1 MIEGHGDDLYR
12 YDNIK
17 MNFSSNIYN
26 GTDLSALEAYLS
38 SRMAVVRSYPEP
50 SAASLERMIASEC
63 GISPDEVLVTSGA
76 VDAIYLIAQ
85 VYRNEGT
92 CRIMQPTFR
101 EYEDACRVFGYQ
113 EREDGAL
120 CWLCNPNNPT
130 GDVMATDEV
139 LALAERHRLLIVD
152 QSYED
157 YTMAALLQPADVM
170 GRDDIILLHS
180 MTKRY
185 AVPGLRLG
193 YVTASARVISRLR
206 QQYRPW
212 AINALSLEAGKW
224 LVSHEAIAI
233 KDLSSYLAE
242 TQRLRTMLN
251 GIEGMHIFGPKENH
265 DAVISFLVRQPG
277 VDSSE
282 GDFQHFIHH
291 LDMGTL
297 LDRLGIAVRTGHHC
311 AEPLMRRLKVEGTV
325 RVSLALYNTRE
336 EVDAL
341 VSAIERVR
349 QMF

>member
-26 GTDLSALEAYLS
+26 GTDLSALDAYLCT
-38 SRMAVVRSYPEP
+38 RMAAIRSYPEP

-85 VYRNEGT
+85 AYRHEGT
-92 CRIMQPTFR
+92 CHIMQPTFR

-113 EREDGAL
+113 EREDSTL

-130 GDVMATDEV
+130 GDVMATEEV
-139 LALAERHRLLIVD
+139 IALAERHRLLIVD

-157 YTMAALLQPADVM
+157 YTMVPLLRPADVV

-193 YVTASARVISRLR
+193 YVTASAQVISRLR
-206 QQYRPW
+206 EQYRPW

-224 LVSHEAIAI
+224 LVQRGETAIP
-233 KDLSSYLAE
+233 DLTSYLAE
-242 TQRLRTMLN
+242 TQRLRAMLN
-251 GIEGMHIFGPKENH
+251 DIEGIEAQPTQTNFFLCTIRQATAAELKEYLAREH
-265 DAVISFLVRQPG
+265 GILIRDASNFTGLTPH
-277 VDSSE
+277 
-282 GDFQHFIHH
+282 HF
-291 LDMGTL
+291 
-297 LDRLGIAVRTGHHC
+297 RIATQSP
-311 AEPLMRRLKVEGTV
+311 AE
-325 RVSLALYNTRE
+325 N
-336 EVDAL
+336 DAL
-341 VSAIERVR
+341 VTTIKQFQKTR
-349 QMF
+349 

>member
-12 YDNIK
+12 YENIK

-26 GTDLSALEAYLS
+26 GTDLSALDAYLCT
-38 SRMAVVRSYPEP
+38 RMDAMRSYPEP
-50 SAASLERMIASEC
+50 SAASLEELIAEDC

-85 VYRNEGT
+85 AYRHEGT
-92 CRIMQPTFR
+92 CHVLQPTFR

-130 GDVMATDEV
+130 GDVMTTDEV

-157 YTMAALLQPADVM
+157 YTMAPLLQPADVV

-193 YVTASARVISRLR
+193 YVTASSSIINRLR
-206 QQYRPW
+206 EQYRPW

-224 LVSHEAIAI
+224 LVQRGETAIP
-233 KDLSSYLAE
+233 DLTSYLAE

-251 GIEGMHIFGPKENH
+251 EIDGIEAQPTQTNFFLCTIQQATAAELKEYLAREH
-265 DAVISFLVRQPG
+265 GILIRDASNFTGLTPH
-277 VDSSE
+277 
-282 GDFQHFIHH
+282 HF
-291 LDMGTL
+291 
-297 LDRLGIAVRTGHHC
+297 RIATQSP
-311 AEPLMRRLKVEGTV
+311 AE
-325 RVSLALYNTRE
+325 N
-336 EVDAL
+336 DAL
-341 VSAIERVR
+341 VTAIKNYE
-349 QMF
+349 FHELN

>member
-50 SAASLERMIASEC
+50 SAASLARMIASEC

-157 YTMAALLQPADVM
+157 YTMAALLQPADVV

-251 GIEGMHIFGPKENH
+251 GIEGIEAQQTQTNFFLCTIQQATAAELKECLAREH
-265 DAVISFLVRQPG
+265 GILIRDASNFTGLTPH
-277 VDSSE
+277 
-282 GDFQHFIHH
+282 HF
-291 LDMGTL
+291 
-297 LDRLGIAVRTGHHC
+297 RIATQSP
-311 AEPLMRRLKVEGTV
+311 AE
-325 RVSLALYNTRE
+325 N
-336 EVDAL
+336 DAL
-341 VSAIERVR
+341 VTAIRFFLNK
-349 QMF
+349 QQ

>member
-12 YDNIK
+12 YENIK

-26 GTDLSALEAYLS
+26 GTDLSALDAYLRT
-38 SRMAVVRSYPEP
+38 RMDVMRSYPEP
-50 SAASLERMIASEC
+50 SAASLEVLIAKDC

-85 VYRNEGT
+85 AYRHEGT
-92 CRIMQPTFR
+92 CHVLQPTFR

-113 EREDGAL
+113 EHEDGAL

-130 GDVMATDEV
+130 GDVMAAEDV

-157 YTMAALLQPADVM
+157 YTIAPLLQPAEVV

-193 YVTASARVISRLR
+193 YVTASAAIISRLR
-206 QQYRPW
+206 EQYRPW

-224 LVSHEAIAI
+224 LVQRGETAIP
-233 KDLSSYLAE
+233 DLPSYLAE
-242 TQRLRTMLN
+242 TQRLRNMLN
-251 GIEGMHIFGPKENH
+251 EIEGIEAFETQTNFFLCTIAPATAAELKEYLAQEH
-265 DAVISFLVRQPG
+265 GILIRDASNFTGLTPH
-277 VDSSE
+277 
-282 GDFQHFIHH
+282 HF
-291 LDMGTL
+291 
-297 LDRLGIAVRTGHHC
+297 RIATQSP
-311 AEPLMRRLKVEGTV
+311 AE
-325 RVSLALYNTRE
+325 N
-336 EVDAL
+336 DAL
-341 VSAIERVR
+341 VTAIRNYELRLLN
-349 QMF
+349 

>member
-12 YDNIK
+12 YENIK

-26 GTDLSALEAYLS
+26 GTDSSALDAYLRT
-38 SRMAVVRSYPEP
+38 RMDVMRSYPEP
-50 SAASLERMIASEC
+50 SAASLEVLIAKDC

-85 VYRNEGT
+85 AYRHEGT
-92 CRIMQPTFR
+92 CHVLQPTFR

-113 EREDGAL
+113 EHEDGAL

-130 GDVMATDEV
+130 GDVMAAEDV

-157 YTMAALLQPADVM
+157 YTIAPLLQPAEVV

-193 YVTASARVISRLR
+193 YVTASAAIISRLR
-206 QQYRPW
+206 EQYRPW

-224 LVSHEAIAI
+224 LVQRGETAIP
-233 KDLSSYLAE
+233 DLPSYLAE
-242 TQRLRTMLN
+242 TQRLRNMLN
-251 GIEGMHIFGPKENH
+251 EIEGIEAFETQTNFFLCTIAPATAAELKEYLAQEH
-265 DAVISFLVRQPG
+265 GILIRDASNFTGLTPH
-277 VDSSE
+277 
-282 GDFQHFIHH
+282 HF
-291 LDMGTL
+291 
-297 LDRLGIAVRTGHHC
+297 RIATQSP
-311 AEPLMRRLKVEGTV
+311 AE
-325 RVSLALYNTRE
+325 N
-336 EVDAL
+336 DAL
-341 VSAIERVR
+341 VTAIRNYELRLLN
-349 QMF
+349 

>member
-12 YDNIK
+12 YNNIK

-26 GTDLSALEAYLS
+26 GTDLSALEAYL
-38 SRMAVVRSYPEP
+38 RCRLDVVRSYPEP
-50 SAASLERMIASEC
+50 SAASLEQMIAREC

-85 VYRNEGT
+85 AYRHEGS
-92 CRIMQPTFR
+92 CHIVQPTFR

-130 GDVMATDEV
+130 GDVLAAEEV

-157 YTMAALLQPADVM
+157 YTMAPLLNPADVVS
-170 GRDDIILLHS
+170 REDIILLHS

-193 YVTASARVISRLR
+193 YVTASAQVISRLR
-206 QQYRPW
+206 EQYRPW

-224 LVSHEAIAI
+224 LVGQGKTAIP
-233 KDLSSYLAE
+233 DLTSYLAE
-242 TQRLRTMLN
+242 TQRLRSMLN
-251 GIEGMHIFGPKENH
+251 EIDGIETMDTQTNFFLCTIRQATAAQLKEYLAREH
-265 DAVISFLVRQPG
+265 GILIRDASNFTGLTPH
-277 VDSSE
+277 
-282 GDFQHFIHH
+282 HF
-291 LDMGTL
+291 
-297 LDRLGIAVRTGHHC
+297 RIATQSP
-311 AEPLMRRLKVEGTV
+311 AE
-325 RVSLALYNTRE
+325 N
-336 EVDAL
+336 DAL
-341 VSAIERVR
+341 VAAIRNYQFHELN
-349 QMF
+349 

>member
-12 YDNIK
+12 YNNIK
-17 MNFSSNIYN
+17 MNFSSNICN
-26 GTDLSALEAYLS
+26 GTDLSALEAYLR
-38 SRMAVVRSYPEP
+38 SRLDVVRSYPEP
-50 SAASLERMIASEC
+50 SAASLERMIAREC

-85 VYRNEGT
+85 AYRHEGS
-92 CRIMQPTFR
+92 CRIVQPTFR

-130 GDVMATDEV
+130 GDVLATKDV
-139 LALAERHRLLIVD
+139 LALADRHRLLIVD

-157 YTMAALLQPADVM
+157 YTLAPLLQPADVV

-206 QQYRPW
+206 EQYRPW

-224 LVSHEAIAI
+224 LVEQGKTAIP
-233 KDLSSYLAE
+233 DLTSYLAE
-242 TQRLRTMLN
+242 TQRLRLALN
-251 GIEGMHIFGPKENH
+251 GIDGIETLDTQTNFFLCTIRQATAAQLKEYLAREH
-265 DAVISFLVRQPG
+265 GILIRDASNFTGLTPH
-277 VDSSE
+277 
-282 GDFQHFIHH
+282 HF
-291 LDMGTL
+291 
-297 LDRLGIAVRTGHHC
+297 RIATQSP
-311 AEPLMRRLKVEGTV
+311 AE
-325 RVSLALYNTRE
+325 N
-336 EVDAL
+336 DAL
-341 VSAIERVR
+341 VAAIRNYE
-349 QMF
+349 FHELN

>member
-17 MNFSSNIYN
+17 MNFSSNIYA
-26 GTDLSALEAYLS
+26 GTDLSALENYLC

-50 SAASLERMIASEC
+50 SAASLERMIAREC

-113 EREDGAL
+113 EREDSTL

-130 GDVMATDEV
+130 GDVMATEEV
-139 LALAERHRLLIVD
+139 IALAERHRLLIVD

-157 YTMAALLQPADVM
+157 YTMAPLLRPADVV

-193 YVTASARVISRLR
+193 YVTASAQVISRLR
-206 QQYRPW
+206 EQYRPW

-224 LVSHEAIAI
+224 LVQRGETAIP
-233 KDLSSYLAE
+233 DLTSYLAE
-242 TQRLRTMLN
+242 TQRLRAMLN
-251 GIEGMHIFGPKENH
+251 DIEGIEAQPTQTNFFLCTIRQATAAELKEYLAREH
-265 DAVISFLVRQPG
+265 GILIRDASNFTGLTPH
-277 VDSSE
+277 
-282 GDFQHFIHH
+282 HF
-291 LDMGTL
+291 
-297 LDRLGIAVRTGHHC
+297 RIATQSP
-311 AEPLMRRLKVEGTV
+311 AE
-325 RVSLALYNTRE
+325 N
-336 EVDAL
+336 DAL
-341 VSAIERVR
+341 VTTIKQFQKTR
-349 QMF
+349 

>member
-26 GTDLSALEAYLS
+26 GTDLSALNAYLCT
-38 SRMAVVRSYPEP
+38 RLDAIRTYPEP
-50 SAASLERMIASEC
+50 SAASLEQMIALEC

-85 VYRNEGT
+85 TYRHEGT
-92 CRIMQPTFR
+92 CHILQPTFR

-113 EREDGAL
+113 ESEEGAL

-130 GDVMATDEV
+130 GDVLPAEDV

-157 YTMAALLQPADVM
+157 YTMAPLLRPADVV
-170 GRDDIILLHS
+170 GSDNVILLHS

-193 YVTASARVISRLR
+193 YVTASSAIISRLR
-206 QQYRPW
+206 EQYRPW

-224 LVSHEAIAI
+224 LVQRGVTAIP
-233 KDLSSYLAE
+233 DLPSYLAE
-242 TQRLRTMLN
+242 TQRLRAMLN
-251 GIEGMHIFGPKENH
+251 EVEGIEAQDTLTNFFLCTIRQTTAAQLKEYLAH
-265 DAVISFLVRQPG
+265 EHGILIRDASNFTGLTPH
-277 VDSSE
+277 
-282 GDFQHFIHH
+282 HF
-291 LDMGTL
+291 
-297 LDRLGIAVRTGHHC
+297 RIATQSP
-311 AEPLMRRLKVEGTV
+311 AE
-325 RVSLALYNTRE
+325 N
-336 EVDAL
+336 DAL
-341 VSAIERVR
+341 VAAIMNYELH
-349 QMF
+349 QLN

>member
-26 GTDLSALEAYLS
+26 GTDLSELDAYLCT
-38 SRMAVVRSYPEP
+38 RMAAIRSYPEP

-63 GISPDEVLVTSGA
+63 GISPDEVMVTSGA

-85 VYRNEGT
+85 AYRHEGT
-92 CRIMQPTFR
+92 CHILQPTFR

-130 GDVMATDEV
+130 GDVMATEEV
-139 LALAERHRLLIVD
+139 IALAERHRLLIVD

-157 YTMAALLQPADVM
+157 YTMAPLLRPADVV
-170 GRDDIILLHS
+170 GRDDVILLHS

-193 YVTASARVISRLR
+193 YVTASAQVINRLR
-206 QQYRPW
+206 EQYRPW

-224 LVSHEAIAI
+224 LVQRGETAIP
-233 KDLSSYLAE
+233 DLTSYLAE
-242 TQRLRTMLN
+242 TQRLRAMLN
-251 GIEGMHIFGPKENH
+251 DIEGIEAQPTQTNFFLCTIRQATAAELKEYLAQEH
-265 DAVISFLVRQPG
+265 GILIRDAANFTGLTPH
-277 VDSSE
+277 
-282 GDFQHFIHH
+282 HF
-291 LDMGTL
+291 
-297 LDRLGIAVRTGHHC
+297 RIATQSP
-311 AEPLMRRLKVEGTV
+311 AED
-325 RVSLALYNTRE
+325 
-336 EVDAL
+336 DAL
-341 VSAIERVR
+341 VTTIKQFQKTR
-349 QMF
+349 

>member
-50 SAASLERMIASEC
+50 SAASLERMIAREC

-85 VYRNEGT
+85 VYRYDGT
-92 CRIMQPTFR
+92 CRIIQPTFR

-139 LALAERHRLLIVD
+139 LALAERHHLLIVD

-157 YTMAALLQPADVM
+157 YTMAPLLQPAEVVA
-170 GRDDIILLHS
+170 RDDIILLHS

-193 YVTASARVISRLR
+193 YVTASSSIINRLR
-206 QQYRPW
+206 EQYRPW

-224 LVSHEAIAI
+224 LVQRGETAIP
-233 KDLSSYLAE
+233 DLSTYLAE
-242 TQRLRTMLN
+242 TQRLRAMLN
-251 GIEGMHIFGPKENH
+251 EIEGIEAQQTQTNFFLCTIQQATAAELKEYLAREH
-265 DAVISFLVRQPG
+265 GILIRDASNFTGLTPHHFRIATQSPAENDTLVAAIINYELR
-277 VDSSE
+277 E
-282 GDFQHFIHH
+282 
-291 LDMGTL
+291 
-297 LDRLGIAVRTGHHC
+297 
-311 AEPLMRRLKVEGTV
+311 
-325 RVSLALYNTRE
+325 LY
-336 EVDAL
+336 
-341 VSAIERVR
+341 
-349 QMF
+349 